1 MLTWR
6 FLTIHDKKRKLQTMK
21 SGRDLISKLF
31 LTSIVFSQLRFFL
44 QTSAIVMSL
53 LSPFCD
59 ILLFRL
65 V

>member
-1 MLTWR
+1 
-6 FLTIHDKKRKLQTMK
+6 MK
-21 SGRDLISKLF
+21 SDRDLISKLF
-31 LTSIVFSQLRFFL
+31 LTSIVLSQLRFFL

-53 LSPFCD
+53 LSPFWD

>member
-6 FLTIHDKKRKLQTMK
+6 LLTIHDKKRKLQTMK
-21 SGRDLISKLF
+21 SDRDLISKLF
-31 LTSIVFSQLRFFL
+31 LTSIVLSQLRFFL

-53 LSPFCD
+53 LSPFWD